1 MYTDVLYLV
10 QDSSRDSSPDRPV
23 PPRRRKHKLTQSL
36 KQATLSVDENT
47 DKMAANAS
55 MATDGSTE
63 GDPAVAVDDRIGSRR
78 NRMSKVKSFTTED
91 MDIFQSKLHQCFVIY
106 LYLTL

>member
-1 MYTDVLYLV
+1 MYTDILYLV

-47 DKMAANAS
+47 DKMPANAS
-55 MATDGSTE
+55 MAMGESTRDE
-63 GDPAVAVDDRIGSRR
+63 GDPVVAIDDRIGSRR

-91 MDIFQSKLHQCFVIY
+91 MDIFQSKLHQCFVISVF
-106 LYLTL
+106 L